1 MGGGGGEGVHQES
14 WCIPSTEAIKVKG
27 LTRGKQTLGDGLK
40 GVWQRGGGLGL
51 DPRAGGVGSPAVG
64 QTKWCRPQPAH
75 PFISA
80 APSSLVPL
88 STLSVGPS
96 GWAWGGEG
104 RGLCGQFALG
114 KSLKVDQLVAG
125 QLAH

>member
-1 MGGGGGEGVHQES
+1 M
-14 WCIPSTEAIKVKG
+14 KM
-27 LTRGKQTLGDGLK
+27 
-40 GVWQRGGGLGL
+40 GGLGL
-51 DPRAGGVGSPAVG
+51 DPRAGGVERPAAG
-64 QTKWCRPQPAH
+64 QTKWSQPQPAH

-104 RGLCGQFALG
+104 RGLCGQFAPE
-114 KSLKVDQLVAG
+114 KSLKVNQLVTG
-125 QLAH
+125 HLVH

>member
-1 MGGGGGEGVHQES
+1 M
-14 WCIPSTEAIKVKG
+14 
-27 LTRGKQTLGDGLK
+27 RLGDGLK
-40 GVWQRGGGLGL
+40 GALVKRGGLGL
-51 DPRAGGVGSPAVG
+51 DPRAGGVERPAAG
-64 QTKWCRPQPAH
+64 QTKWSRPQPAH

-104 RGLCGQFALG
+104 RGLCGQFAQEE
-114 KSLKVDQLVAG
+114 SLKVNQLVTG
-125 QLAH
+125 HLVH